1 METVLALLV
10 GFMFGASVYL
20 MLSRNW
26 IRYLFGF
33 IVIGNAVNLLLFAVG
48 RVQVG
53 RPALVPLGLA
63 APDGPVANSLPQALI
78 LTAIVIG
85 FGLLAFALVLAS
97 RAWSDLGT
105 IDVDGMRVAEPRE
118 EGDAAAAPEGRGE

>member
-1 METVLALLV
+1 MEILLALLV
-10 GFMFGASVYL
+10 GFMFATSVYL

-48 RVQVG
+48 GVEFA
-53 RPALVPLGLA
+53 RPALVPPGLT
-63 APDGPVANSLPQALI
+63 APEGPVANPLPQALV

-97 RAWSDLGT
+97 RAWAELGT
-105 IDVDGMRVAEPRE
+105 VEVDSMRVAEPPD
-118 EGDAAAAPEGRGE
+118 DAAAAPGDEAP

>member
-1 METVLALLV
+1 MEVLLAILIGV
-10 GFMFGASVYL
+10 MFGASVYL

-26 IRYLFGF
+26 VRYLFGF
-33 IVIGNAVNLLLFAVG
+33 IVISNAVNLLLFAVG
-48 RVQVG
+48 RVELG
-53 RPALVPLGLA
+53 RPALVPPGLA

-97 RAWSDLGT
+97 RAWAELGT
-105 IDVDGMRVAEPRE
+105 VDVDAMRVAEPRE
-118 EGDAAAAPEGRGE
+118 DAAREGRDA

>member
-1 METVLALLV
+1 MEVVLALLI
-10 GFMFGASVYL
+10 GSMFGASVYL

-48 RVQVG
+48 RVEIGKPPIVPPG
-53 RPALVPLGLA
+53 AL
-63 APDGPVANSLPQALI
+63 APDGPIANSLPQALI

-97 RAWSDLGT
+97 RAWAEFGT
-105 IDVDGMRVAEPRE
+105 VDVDALRTAEPLDD
-118 EGDAAAAPEGRGE
+118 GAGKHAPDGRG

>member
-1 METVLALLV
+1 MEILVALLV

-33 IVIGNAVNLLLFAVG
+33 VVIGNAVNLLLFAVG
-48 RVQVG
+48 RVELG
-53 RPALVPLGLA
+53 RPALVPDGLL
-63 APDGPVANSLPQALI
+63 APEGPVANSLPQALI

-97 RAWSDLGT
+97 RAWAELET
-105 IDVDGMRVAEPRE
+105 VDVDAMRVAEPRE
-118 EGDAAAAPEGRGE
+118 DATAGGGRRA

>member
-1 METVLALLV
+1 MEVVVAVLV
-10 GFMFGASVYL
+10 GVMFGSSVYL

-48 RVQVG
+48 RIEVG
-53 RPALVPLGLA
+53 RPALVPDGLL
-63 APDGPVANSLPQALI
+63 APDGPVANPLPQALI

-97 RAWSDLGT
+97 RAWAELGT
-105 IDVDGMRVAEPRE
+105 VDIDSMRVAEPRE
-118 EGDAAAAPEGRGE
+118 EDGEAGR